1 MYLNQGTSMIETSQ
15 LQVLIALSHNENI
28 SKAAEELN
36 VTQSAV
42 SQALKNLE
50 SKVGLP
56 IITRQGKSVTLTDN
70 GMKLAKVAKQFFKR
84 IDETIEQIHLENHE
98 IKGRINVGSLYG
110 LGKTWLSSRMLDFL
124 SAYPQLEVKVS
135 MDFPET
141 LIKKFEQHEI
151 DCLILPEQ
159 MVPAYAEKREL
170 HSEYT
175 TLVSPSKFKITP
187 NSDLK
192 EILSHPIIFYDN
204 HDPNFYRWCREKFG
218 VIPRNIKPRLVVN
231 SFGQMLHA
239 VDEGLG
245 IAVVPT
251 HVLKR
256 SMQRKNV
263 NSFGKDFEV
272 FTNKV
277 SFAFHPDDADNYKI
291 KELYNF
297 LLQVAKEL

>member
-1 MYLNQGTSMIETSQ
+1 MIESSQ
-15 LQVLIALSHNENI
+15 LLVLIALSHNENI

-42 SQALKNLE
+42 SQALKHLE
-50 SKVGLP
+50 AKVGFP
-56 IITRQGKSVTLTDN
+56 IITRQGKSVHLTEN
-70 GMKLAKVAKQFFKR
+70 GMRLAKVAKQYLKR

-98 IKGRINVGSLYG
+98 IKGKMHVGSLYG

-124 SAYPQLEVKVS
+124 GDYPQLEVKLS
-135 MDFPET
+135 MDFPEN

-151 DCLILPEQ
+151 DCLIMPEHL
-159 MVPAYAEKREL
+159 VPAFADKKEL
-170 HSEYT
+170 HSEFT
-175 TLVSPSKFKITP
+175 TLVFPESFNITAS
-187 NSDLK
+187 SDLK

-204 HDPNFYRWCREKFG
+204 NDPTFYRWCREKFG
-218 VIPRNIKPRLVVN
+218 VVPRNLKPRLVVN

-239 VDEGLG
+239 VKEGLG

-256 SMQRKNV
+256 SHLLSDNKIKTV
-263 NSFGKDFEV
+263 GKEFEV
-272 FTNKV
+272 FNNKV
-277 SFAFHPDDADNYKI
+277 SFAFHADEADNYKI
-291 KELYNF
+291 KELYKF

>member
-1 MYLNQGTSMIETSQ
+1 MIETSQ

-56 IITRQGKSVTLTDN
+56 IVSRQGKSVTLTDN
-70 GMKLAKVAKQFFKR
+70 GMRLAKVAKQFFKR
-84 IDETIEQIHLENHE
+84 IEETIEQIHLENHE
-98 IKGRINVGSLYG
+98 IKGKIQVGSLYG

-124 SAYPQLEVKVS
+124 NHYPQLEVKVS

-151 DCLILPEQ
+151 DCLIMPEHL
-159 MVPAYAEKREL
+159 VPAYAEKKDL

-175 TLVSPSKFKITP
+175 TLVFPKAFKI
-187 NSDLK
+187 NSKSDLK

-204 HDPNFYRWCREKFG
+204 HDPNFFRWCREKFG
-218 VIPRNIKPRLVVN
+218 VVPRHLKPRLVVN

-256 SMQRKNV
+256 SIQRENV
-263 NSFGKDFEV
+263 ATVGKEFEV
-272 FTNKV
+272 FSNKV
-277 SFAFHPDDADNYKI
+277 SFAYHPDDGDNYKI
-291 KELYNF
+291 NELYKF
-297 LLQVAKEL
+297 LLKAARDI